1 MESANS
7 GSLQSSSGGDDEY
20 DSRAAD
26 SVFITSS
33 NNAAAAQQLLEIDLQ
48 QLHQNSIPFSTNLPW
63 PNPIGPHSIFP
74 FAAAEGGA
82 AAAQPI
88 VQQSAARNPKKRSR
102 ASRRAPT
109 TVLTTDTTNF
119 RAMVQEFTGIP
130 SPPFNTSSS
139 FQRSRLDFFASRSA
153 QPPPYLRRRPSAT
166 AINNHLPNLFNIPN
180 QNQNQNNLTSLI
192 QTSPKFPFSTSA
204 KPQNSFDLIQ
214 NDDQFGVSLHN
225 QGSETLPGLLPSLI
239 PSDHSHIHSGGAA
252 KWEIGGKISYEFE
265 RSEIGGKINTPE
277 NNIAAAATRGEGMV
291 ESWICSSE

>member
-26 SVFITSS
+26 SVFITS
-33 NNAAAAQQLLEIDLQ
+33 NNNVAAQLLEIDLQ

-63 PNPIGPHSIFP
+63 PNLIGPHSIFP
-74 FAAAEGGA
+74 FAAAEGGS
-82 AAAQPI
+82 AAQPI

-139 FQRSRLDFFASRSA
+139 FPRSRLDFFTSRSA
-153 QPPPYLRRRPSAT
+153 QPPPYLRRHSST
-166 AINNHLPNLFNIPN
+166 TTINNHLPNLFNIPN
-180 QNQNQNNLTSLI
+180 QNQNQNQNNLTSLL

-225 QGSETLPGLLPSLI
+225 QASETLPGLLPSLI
-239 PSDHSHIHSGGAA
+239 PSNHSHIHSGGVA
-252 KWEIGGKISYEFE
+252 KWEIGGKISYDFE
-265 RSEIGGKINTPE
+265 RSEIGGKISTPE
-277 NNIAAAATRGEGMV
+277 SNIAAAATRGEGMV